1 MLVLIWCFFFFFNA
15 LSFFFAVVVAEGS
28 LSVRSVRM
36 GTEPADVIYV
46 VSNAKKADFFYGM
59 CARVF
64 TFASLPCFFFII
76 IIIILFSWVSLFAY
90 RT

>member
-1 MLVLIWCFFFFFNA
+1 
-15 LSFFFAVVVAEGS
+15 
-28 LSVRSVRM
+28 M

-64 TFASLPCFFFII
+64 TFASLTCFFFII
-76 IIIILFSWVSLFAY
+76 IIIILFSLGFLYLLIERRCEFRTFGSRMCAYVFQRACPFMLFSWI
-90 RT
+90 